1 MFRHFF
7 STVIVLVAPLLFHN
21 FSLAIEGL
29 DAIPITSPE
38 SPELSQIDYLIDSAP
53 FRAVVTRSADGRTIT
68 MQNGLVRRVWRV
80 EPNGA
85 CVAFDN
91 LMTGQAMLRSVRP
104 EARVTIDGKAYEVGG
119 LVGQRNHAFL
129 TPEVLDQLTVNPE
142 SMRLVSVATGKPLER
157 FGWKRR
163 RHAATNA
170 QWPPGG
176 VTLQMDYSLPKSTT
190 GEGSAK
196 SHAPDVVVSVHYE
209 LYDGLP
215 AISKWIVVHN
225 KGHEAI
231 TVDRITEEELA
242 VVEQANWVEYRE
254 GVAMPKPDYLHVE
267 TDFAF
272 GGFEHENANRHVVH
286 WRTDPLYDTQV
297 NYLRQTPC
305 LLVCEPTYGPAQMVE
320 PQAQFEGFRVFEL
333 VYDSADRERCGLAL
347 RRMYRTIAPW
357 VTENPLTHH
366 LLSNNPE
373 QVKRAIDQAADVGF
387 EAIILSFGSGFNMES
402 RDPDYLEQWK
412 QVADYAEARGI
423 DLGSYSLFSSRNVG
437 KEHMIVSPEGQEPT
451 HGQCPA
457 VTSAWGQQ
465 WLATIRDFHRTTG
478 FDVFENDGPYPGDV
492 DVTARLPLQKG
503 INDSRWVQWRH
514 TAGLYRWLREEGV
527 YIDAPDYYYLNGS
540 NKCGMGYREVNWSLP
555 RADQVIH
562 TRQNI
567 YDGTWTKTPSMGWMF
582 VPLTQYHGGGAAATV
597 EPLSEHLDHY
607 ERIMLSNLGMGV
619 QAHYRGP
626 RLFDTDETRE
636 MVARNV
642 AWFKKYR
649 DILEADVIHG
659 RRADGQELDWVLH
672 ADPDLATPGMLCVY
686 NPAQQEIKRDLIVNL
701 YYTGLSDK
709 AQVTSADGTKVAV
722 TLDRKWRASIP
733 VTVAPQGMSW
743 YVIGPLPTAEPE
755 N

>member
-1 MFRHFF
+1 
-7 STVIVLVAPLLFHN
+7 
-21 FSLAIEGL
+21 
-29 DAIPITSPE
+29 
-38 SPELSQIDYLIDSAP
+38 
-53 FRAVVTRSADGRTIT
+53 
-68 MQNGLVRRVWRV
+68 
-80 EPNGA
+80 
-85 CVAFDN
+85 
-91 LMTGQAMLRSVRP
+91 
-104 EARVTIDGKAYEVGG
+104 
-119 LVGQRNHAFL
+119 
-129 TPEVLDQLTVNPE
+129 
-142 SMRLVSVATGKPLER
+142 
-157 FGWKRR
+157 
-163 RHAATNA
+163 
-170 QWPPGG
+170 
-176 VTLQMDYSLPKSTT
+176 
-190 GEGSAK
+190 
-196 SHAPDVVVSVHYE
+196 
-209 LYDGLP
+209 
-215 AISKWIVVHN
+215 
-225 KGHEAI
+225 
-231 TVDRITEEELA
+231 
-242 VVEQANWVEYRE
+242 
-254 GVAMPKPDYLHVE
+254 
-267 TDFAF
+267 
-272 GGFEHENANRHVVH
+272 
-286 WRTDPLYDTQV
+286 
-297 NYLRQTPC
+297 
-305 LLVCEPTYGPAQMVE
+305 
-320 PQAQFEGFRVFEL
+320 
-333 VYDSADRERCGLAL
+333 
-347 RRMYRTIAPW
+347 
-357 VTENPLTHH
+357 
-366 LLSNNPE
+366 
-373 QVKRAIDQAADVGF
+373 
-387 EAIILSFGSGFNMES
+387 
-402 RDPDYLEQWK
+402 
-412 QVADYAEARGI
+412 
-423 DLGSYSLFSSRNVG
+423 
-437 KEHMIVSPEGQEPT
+437 
-451 HGQCPA
+451 
-457 VTSAWGQQ
+457 
-465 WLATIRDFHRTTG
+465 
-478 FDVFENDGPYPGDV
+478 V

>member
-7 STVIVLVAPLLFHN
+7 CTIIVLIEPLVFHN
-21 FSLAIEGL
+21 SSLAIEGL
-29 DAIPITSPE
+29 DSISIASSE
-38 SPELSQIDYLIDSAP
+38 ARELSQTDYLIDAKP
-53 FRAVVTRSADGRTIT
+53 FRATVTRDDAGRTIT
-68 MQNGLVRRVWRV
+68 MQNGLIRRVWRV
-80 EPNGA
+80 APGGA

-104 EARVTIDGKAYEVGG
+104 EARVTIDGQAYEVGG
-119 LVGQRNHAFL
+119 LAGQRNHAFL
-129 TPEVLDQLTVNPE
+129 TPEVLDELTANPE
-142 SMRLVSVATGKPLER
+142 SMRLVSVAIGKPLER

-163 RHAATNA
+163 RHVATKA
-170 QWPPGG
+170 QWPPDG
-176 VTLQMDYSLPKSTT
+176 VTLRMDYVLSKPAVID
-190 GEGSAK
+190 GSSK

-215 AISKWIVVHN
+215 AISKWIVVRN
-225 KGHEAI
+225 NGPEPV

-305 LLVCEPTYGPAQMVE
+305 LLVCEPTYGPAQTIE
-320 PQAQFEGFRVFEL
+320 PQDQFEGFRVFEL

-373 QVKRAIDQAADVGF
+373 QVRRAIDQAVEVGF

-402 RDPDYLEQWK
+402 RDAEYLEQWK
-412 QVADYAEARGI
+412 QVADYAESRGI

-465 WLATIRDFHRTTG
+465 WLATIRDFHRITG

-503 INDSRWVQWRH
+503 VNDSRWVQWRH

-626 RLFDTDETRE
+626 RLFDTEETRE

-642 AWFKKYR
+642 VWFKKYR

-659 RRADGQELDWVLH
+659 RRADGQDIDWVLH
-672 ADPDLATPGMLCVY
+672 ADPELATPGMLCVY
-686 NPAQQEIKRDLIVNL
+686 NPAQQEIKRELLVNL

-709 AQVTSADGTKVAV
+709 AKVTSADGTTVDV
-722 TLDRKWRASIP
+722 SLDRKWRASIP

-743 YVIGPLPTAEPE
+743 YVIGPVGTR
-755 N
+755 